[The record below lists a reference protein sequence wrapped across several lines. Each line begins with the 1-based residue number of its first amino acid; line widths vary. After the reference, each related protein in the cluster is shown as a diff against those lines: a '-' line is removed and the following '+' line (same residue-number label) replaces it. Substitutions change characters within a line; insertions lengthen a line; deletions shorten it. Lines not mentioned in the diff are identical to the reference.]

1 MPCKIF
7 EQVSGGALHLC
18 GFRASSIIS
27 DIPVVFGGVVVGV
40 QGEKLRKN
48 KKRERE

>member
-1 MPCKIF
+1 MPWKIF
-7 EQVSGGALHLC
+7 EQVSGGALHLD

-27 DIPVVFGGVVVGV
+27 DIPVVLGGVAVGV
-40 QGEKLRKN
+40 HGEKLSKN